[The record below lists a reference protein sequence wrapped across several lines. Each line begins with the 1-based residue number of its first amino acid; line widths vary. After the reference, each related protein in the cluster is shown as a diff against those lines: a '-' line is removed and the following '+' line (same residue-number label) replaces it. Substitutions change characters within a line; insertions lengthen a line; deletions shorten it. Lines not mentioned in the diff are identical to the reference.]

1 MAYRN
6 LDEFLIRLE
15 QSGALLRVS
24 APVDPAYEISE
35 ITRRVA
41 RMDEPHNKALWFEQV
56 AGSDFPVVTNLFGMQ
71 RRMAWALG
79 VDDVAAPGERLA
91 RLLDPHIPQGLS
103 GLMGRAGEFL
113 SALRAAGSPP
123 NNRAKARAQE
133 VVITTGLD
141 QVRLPAVK
149 HSEADS
155 GPVLA
160 PAQIITHDPESGTR
174 RVTRTQIVRVDGTWY
189 IPIDTTAGM
198 DETPVAVA
206 IVLGGDPAAMWAAG
220 APLPGGFDP
229 YLLAGWVRGK
239 PLTLARCV
247 SQTIDIPADAELV
260 IEGCTNPAQRADL
273 TITHETGFY
282 AQVPH
287 IAISISAITHAR
299 DAVIPV
305 GVPGGYFGDSLWM
318 NKAIER
324 LYLPALRLL
333 LEDVIDINLPPEGVT
348 RHLALVRIHKRF
360 TGQAHKVMYGLWG
373 LGQLALV
380 KGVVVV
386 DHDVDVQ
393 QPQVVIQR
401 VLHAVDWARDVVIVN
416 GLLDA
421 ADRSGPLPGFG
432 GKIGLDATQA
442 GKPPAEPPP
451 PDAAALDTLT
461 GGQWRV
467 WQGRVIV
474 ASTDGA
480 PPQEALSRLAK
491 CCPGFHVVLVD
502 ANSALDDI
510 QAAAWR
516 ILAAVDWRRDWVIQ
530 DGRALVNATAR
541 SGWPHPAQAP
551 GAVRQHIIDQ
561 WKSYR
566 LPNPARARGKK

>member
-41 RMDEPHNKALWFEQV
+41 RMDESHNKALWFEQV
-56 AGSDFPVVTNLFGMQ
+56 AGSDFPVVTNLFATL
-71 RRMAWALG
+71 RRMTWALG
-79 VDDVAAPGERLA
+79 VDDIAEPGERLA

-123 NNRAKARAQE
+123 NSRVKARAQE
-133 VVITTGLD
+133 VIITEHLN
-141 QVRLPAVK
+141 QIRLPAVK
-149 HSEADS
+149 HGEADS
-155 GPVLA
+155 GPVLG
-160 PAQIITHDPESGTR
+160 PAQIITHDLESGAR
-174 RVTRTQIVRVDGTWY
+174 RVTRAQVVRVDGTWY
-189 IPIDTTAGM
+189 IPVDSAAGM
-198 DETPVAVA
+198 DGAPVAVA
-206 IVLGGDPAAMWAAG
+206 IILGGDPAAMWAAG

-239 PLTLARCV
+239 PLMLVRCV
-247 SQTIDIPADAELV
+247 SQAIDIPADAELV
-260 IEGCTNPAQRADL
+260 IEGCTNPAQCADL

-282 AQVPH
+282 AQAPH
-287 IAISISAITHAR
+287 IAISMSAITHAR

-305 GVPGGYFGDSLWM
+305 GVPGGYYGDSLWM
-318 NKAIER
+318 NKAVER

-333 LEDVIDINLPPEGVT
+333 LEDVIDINLPPEGVA

-360 TGQAHKVMYGLWG
+360 AGQAHKVMYGLWG

-393 QPQVVIQR
+393 QPQAVIQH
-401 VLHAVDWARDVVIVN
+401 VLGAVDWTRDVVIVD
-416 GLLDA
+416 GPLDT

-432 GKIGLDATQA
+432 AKIGLDATHAASQTT
-442 GKPPAEPPP
+442 EPDL
-451 PDAAALDTLT
+451 PDATALNTLT
-461 GGQWRV
+461 GGQWLV
-467 WQGRVIV
+467 WQGRMIV
-474 ASTDGA
+474 ASVDGISA
-480 PPQEALSRLAK
+480 AEALSQMAEY
-491 CCPGFHVVLVD
+491 CPGFHIVLVD
-502 ANSALDDI
+502 ADSTLDDSHAI
-510 QAAAWR
+510 VWR
-516 ILAAVDWRRDWVIQ
+516 ILAAVDWRSDCTIQ
-530 DGRALVNATAR
+530 DGRALVNATTR

-551 GAVRQHIIDQ
+551 GAVRQQITDH

-566 LPNPARARGKK
+566 LPKPAKGKS